1 MKKLITSVLLLSIIQ
16 FSFALSITST
26 PKNTIEVLGNAQ
38 IKTNLQSYNL
48 GLRYMRN
55 LGATLAFGAETN
67 FKQTRGEYGNYDQLK
82 GILFARLSVIKGFY
96 AEIGGQTQGV
106 ISSCASRTK
115 NHFIPQLFG
124 AVGYQKILYKN
135 LGISA
140 QVRTNP
146 ENNNTFKPNP
156 QLMLGLQIGF

>member
-55 LGATLAFGAETN
+55 LGATLM
-67 FKQTRGEYGNYDQLK
+67 
-82 GILFARLSVIKGFY
+82 
-96 AEIGGQTQGV
+96 
-106 ISSCASRTK
+106 
-115 NHFIPQLFG
+115 
-124 AVGYQKILYKN
+124 QKLAGRRK
-135 LGISA
+135 
-140 QVRTNP
+140 V
-146 ENNNTFKPNP
+146 
-156 QLMLGLQIGF
+156 